1 MNRSEINEIKKNIIG
16 DRLSFDRLSGC
27 YVDHEK
33 RKKALFHKS
42 FAELPEDETWKYF
55 DIFRRTLS
63 GSAGKNLLTLE
74 FPIKEEETGGAQEF
88 LLTLRDTSLKEEEL
102 VEELFDRIIE
112 YYSDPEN
119 FYIVLAH
126 GVYDIPG
133 ITKDRIENDDASD
146 NVYDFV
152 ICSICPVKLSK
163 AGLSFDESKKT
174 ISQRKRDW
182 VVDQPVKGF
191 LFPAFQD
198 RTGDIHSALY
208 FTKKPADVQPELFD
222 ALFATTAPLSAP
234 EQKETFQAI
243 IEETIGE
250 DGDMRVVKNIHEL
263 LSEMMI
269 GSADDP
275 EPLEIGKKEI
285 RQILEDA
292 GVSKDGMERFDTA
305 FENAVDEGDGIFT
318 VANVSDI
325 KKMSIESPD
334 VVIRVKPDRADR
346 VMPRVVEGKDC
357 LLIEVDDHVEVNG
370 INVRTI
376 FRK

>member
-1 MNRSEINEIKKNIIG
+1 MNRSEINEIKKNILG
-16 DRLSFDRLSGC
+16 DRLSIDRLSGC
-27 YVDHEK
+27 YVDYEK

-42 FAELPEDETWKYF
+42 FGALPEEETWKYY

-63 GSAGKNLLTLE
+63 GTVGKNLLSLE
-74 FPIKEEETGGAQEF
+74 FPMKEEETGGAQEF
-88 LLTLRDTSLKEEEL
+88 LLTLRDSGLKEEEL
-102 VEELFDRIIE
+102 IEELFERIIE
-112 YYSDPEN
+112 NYTDPEN
-119 FYIVLAH
+119 YYIVLAH
-126 GVYDIPG
+126 GIYDIPG

-146 NVYDFV
+146 NIFDFI

-174 ISQRKRDW
+174 IAERKRDW

-191 LFPAFQD
+191 LFPAFID
-198 RTGDIHSALY
+198 RTGDIHNALY
-208 FTKKPADVQPELFD
+208 FTKKPADVQPGLFD
-222 ALFATTAPLSAP
+222 ALFKTMAPLSAP
-234 EQKETFQAI
+234 EQKETFQTI
-243 IEETIGE
+243 IEDTIGE
-250 DGDMRVVKNIHEL
+250 DGDLRVVKNIHEL

-292 GVSKDGMERFDTA
+292 GVSKEGMERFDTV
-305 FENAVDEGDGIFT
+305 FENATDEGDGIFT

>member
-1 MNRSEINEIKKNIIG
+1 MNRSEINEIKKSIIG

-33 RKKALFHKS
+33 KKKALFHKS

-55 DIFRRTLS
+55 EIFRRTLS
-63 GSAGKNLLTLE
+63 GTVGKNLLTLE

-102 VEELFDRIIE
+102 VEEIFDRIIE

-119 FYIVLAH
+119 YYIVLAH

-152 ICSICPVKLSK
+152 IGSICPVKLSK

-174 ISQRKRDW
+174 IALRKRDW

-198 RTGDIHSALY
+198 RTGDIHGALY

-222 ALFATTAPLSAP
+222 ALFKTIAPLSAP

-243 IEETIGE
+243 IEETIGD
-250 DGDMRVVKNIHEL
+250 DGDLRVVKNIHEL